1 MNKNHYYILSVI
13 FLAVGITIAVIGFKI
28 NLDENNPFTN
38 SNNDSGGYI
47 AMIVIGFVLIVF
59 SIIFLIVGYRKT
71 ENEKMIL

>member
-1 MNKNHYYILSVI
+1 MNHYYILSVI
-13 FLAVGITIAVIGFKI
+13 FLVVGITIAVIGFKI
-28 NLDENNPFTN
+28 NLDENNPFTG

-47 AMIVIGFVLIVF
+47 AMIVIGFVLIVL